1 MALPPCHVMAQFRVY
16 DGKLSCQLYQRSAD
30 AFLGVPFNI
39 ASYALLTH
47 IIARHCNLGVGEL
60 VHTLGD
66 AHIYLDHFDQVE
78 EQLGRSEYALPELDI
93 DDSFS
98 LDCVLTDTDY
108 HWGEF
113 GLNDAS
119 KLKLTNYMSS
129 WYNKSQDVSLRRYK

>member
-1 MALPPCHVMAQFRVY
+1 MAQFRVY

-47 IIARHCNLGVGEL
+47 LIARHCNLGVGEL

-66 AHIYLDHFDQVE
+66 AHIYNDHFDQVE
-78 EQLGRSEYALPELDI
+78 EQLGRSEFALPELDI
-93 DDSFS
+93 DDSFD
-98 LDCVLTDTDY
+98 LNCVMDIDLQVYD
-108 HWGEF
+108 WAEF

-119 KLKLTNYMSS
+119 RIKLTNYMHHDTIKAKMS
-129 WYNKSQDVSLRRYK
+129 V